1 MNIIDEVMTRTVV
14 TVGPTATIEQAAKL
28 MVERGV
34 SGLPVVDEAGALL
47 GIVSEGDLIVRQRPA
62 ERLTWWRMFF
72 DDGEKIARDYRKR
85 IGTMVRDVMTRA
97 VISVGVGVD
106 VSVAAQLLHARN
118 IRRLPVV
125 AEGKLVGIVSRGD
138 LVKLLAA
145 PHPMAPARTGNALA
159 AELRRRLKEQP
170 WMTDHGLVVSAHDG
184 VVELWGL
191 VGSEAERA
199 AIGLVDR
206 RLPRRE
212 EQSCGE
218 RRVRLPLRRV
228 TREKDI
234 DMRVLLATDGS
245 VLIVKAPK

>member
-47 GIVSEGDLIVRQRPA
+47 GIVSEGDLIVRQLPA

-145 PHPMAPARTGNALA
+145 PRPMAPARTGNALA
-159 AELRRRLKEQP
+159 DELRRRLNEQP
-170 WMTDHGLVVSAHDG
+170 WITDHGLVVSADDG

-199 AIGLVDR
+199 AIETTAWSIEGCRGVK
-206 RLPRRE
+206 
-212 EQSCGE
+212 SN
-218 RRVRLPLRRV
+218 
-228 TREKDI
+228 
-234 DMRVLLATDGS
+234 LAVNAGFAYHYG
-245 VLIVKAPK
+245 V